1 MYCPEHLIV
10 KNKFMIICFYDCADI
25 RWKYIP
31 WKRKYNPLRYELSFF
46 RKYPKTRI
54 IINPEG
60 IWARRVSDAIYRAKR
75 AIWF

>member
-31 WKRKYNPLRYELSFF
+31 WKRKYNPLRCNLQSKKSDLVLTPND
-46 RKYPKTRI
+46 RKVMPQ
-54 IINPEG
+54 
-60 IWARRVSDAIYRAKR
+60 RRGHYVR
-75 AIWF
+75 